1 MPSNRKRVGTDM
13 KAYLTAQ
20 PVMTGQT
27 GPATIADFST
37 IAQTSVKKLEPQRA
51 ILWLDADG
59 YINDCN
65 LTAVKVLGCP
75 AESGE
80 PLHVTALLPQLKEM
94 KLNEGCHLNSHLRY
108 IAHLGHRFEVFSVR
122 GTRYEA
128 ELFFSEVDQPA
139 PYAFRLILSLHHPVQ
154 RMFSVK

>member
-1 MPSNRKRVGTDM
+1 M

-20 PVMTGQT
+20 P
-27 GPATIADFST
+27 GPTAIPDFST
-37 IAQTSVKKLEPQRA
+37 VAQTQAKNLEPQRA

-59 YINDCN
+59 YISDCN

-75 AESGE
+75 AEPGE
-80 PLHVTALLPQLKEM
+80 SLHVTALLPQLKEM

-108 IAHLGHRFEVFSVR
+108 IAHLGHRFEVFSAR

-128 ELFFSEVDQPA
+128 ELFFSEVEPPA

-154 RMFSVK
+154 RVFSVK

>member
-1 MPSNRKRVGTDM
+1 M
-13 KAYLTAQ
+13 KAYLTSQ
-20 PVMTGQT
+20 SSMTSRPGPV
-27 GPATIADFST
+27 TITDFSAV
-37 IAQTSVKKLEPQRA
+37 AQAAARKPESQRA

-59 YINDCN
+59 YISDCN
-65 LTAVKVLGCP
+65 LTAVKVLACP
-75 AESGE
+75 ADADQ

-128 ELFFSEVDQPA
+128 ELFFSEVEQPA
-139 PYAFRLILSLHHPVQ
+139 PYAFRLIISLHHPEQ
-154 RMFSVK
+154 RVFGVR